1 MNKTQTQRKRVD
13 IISTYIPIFRE
24 RLAKLEQRGRGH
36 CEEAQKLRQT
46 VAQAENE
53 SPLPALI
60 KSGCSCLSK
69 NRYVCSGQL
78 IAI

>member
-1 MNKTQTQRKRVD
+1 MNKTQTQRTRID
-13 IISTYIPIFRE
+13 MISTYIPIFRE

-69 NRYVCSGQL
+69 K
-78 IAI
+78 